1 VRFDEAYMLSRY
13 DAVLHLDTAAKGAEA
28 HYKHG
33 ETVDDSGRKVFRHE
47 TPAMARA
54 ADDQMLAV
62 WAAHPR
68 VLRVRNGP
76 GGFAAKLRAVVDGA
90 MAVALAK
97 HPQ

>member
-1 VRFDEAYMLSRY
+1 
-13 DAVLHLDTAAKGAEA
+13 
-28 HYKHG
+28 
-33 ETVDDSGRKVFRHE
+33 
-47 TPAMARA
+47 
-54 ADDQMLAV
+54 
-62 WAAHPR
+62 